1 MACVESPCFLLE
13 HGTARSSVYV
23 CIPVDATLA
32 SRSPVLTTLIES
44 SGVKELPEG
53 VTLDSF
59 QTWCTVDPR
68 NTSKDEPGEL
78 ATAIQVRCA

>member
-1 MACVESPCFLLE
+1 M
-13 HGTARSSVYV
+13 
-23 CIPVDATLA
+23 ATLM
-32 SRSPVLTTLIES
+32 ES

-59 QTWCTVDPR
+59 QTLCTVDAR
-68 NTSKDEPGEL
+68 NTSKHEPREL